1 MSDANLSYGVGSGG
15 GGGGNVTVVSSAL
28 PTGAATQAA
37 QDVLNAKIPDP
48 VSGALP
54 VTGPLTDAQLR
65 ASVVPVSPN
74 VSRGGGVVDANTQR
88 VTLATDGPG
97 VANLASIAT
106 TNASM
111 DGKIPALGA
120 AENTA
125 ALPTVLA
132 NKRNFAGL
140 QYAAGAAVVN
150 LDLLTGAASGWL
162 DVSTYNS
169 AVLTITTGAGISA
182 GVLQFEETN
191 STTVAPN
198 GTLVLGHN
206 TVSQNT
212 NPISAITLAASQ
224 TTSVYLPLRAKYFRC
239 RVSTAVAGG
248 TVQAVITMSQLPFSP
263 TNRTINQSTAASL
276 NATIATLPAGTNLIG
291 SVGVQYPANATGAA
305 SFVSV
310 ISPATPAAATI
321 KATAGRVVG
330 WQLQNS
336 AAALRSVKV
345 FGVASPTLGTTAA
358 LFEIDIP
365 AGGTVFMNFP
375 GGLAFGTAATYSVTS
390 AKGLT
395 DNTATGLVLGDVS
408 GAFYFA

>member
-1 MSDANLSYGVGSGG
+1 MSANLTLLPPSGG
-15 GGGGNVTVVSSAL
+15 GSGSNVDVVSSVL
-28 PTGAATQAA
+28 PTGAATEA
-37 QDVLNAKIPDP
+37 
-48 VSGALP
+48 
-54 VTGPLTDAQLR
+54 
-65 ASVVPVSPN
+65 
-74 VSRGGGVVDANTQR
+74 
-88 VTLATDGPG
+88 TLASLD
-97 VANLASIAT
+97 AKA
-106 TNASM
+106 
-111 DGKIPALGA
+111 PALGT

-125 ALPTVLA
+125 SVPMVLA
-132 NKRNFAGL
+132 NKRNFAGV
-140 QYAAGAAVVN
+140 QYAAGTAVLN

-198 GTLVLGHN
+198 GTLVLGYN
-206 TVSQNT
+206 TVTQNA

-224 TTSVYLPLRAKYFRC
+224 TTSVYLPLRAEYFRC

-263 TNRTINQSTAASL
+263 TNYTINQATAASL
-276 NATIATLPAGTNLIG
+276 NATIATLPAGTSAIG
-291 SVGVQYPANATGAA
+291 DTGTQYRTNATGAA

-336 AAALRSVKV
+336 ATTLRSVKV
-345 FGVASPTLGTTAA
+345 FGVAAPTLGTTAA

-395 DNTATGLVLGDVS
+395 DNTATGLALADVS